1 MDRNLRIVKLHA
13 KEFSRELMNNK
24 GLWAGFNVEFLEG
37 DNNWPVVM
45 KALKEINYRGGWL
58 TAEVEGGDRNRLK
71 MISEQMDKIISIFLS
86 CKLHMVFIS
95 YKFY

>member
-1 MDRNLRIVKLHA
+1 MDRNFRIVKLHA

-71 MISEQMDKIISIFLS
+71 MISEQMDKIISYL
-86 CKLHMVFIS
+86 
-95 YKFY
+95 